1 MAKSIPQSAFD
12 IPSCYRPQP
21 PPMRALP
28 NNLDRWFSRDTLAL
42 VRKVPCPVV
51 VTDLLYFRDGSS
63 ARMHEPGGRSYTSF
77 LRIESGEPAAY
88 QCTCPHRQSA
98 TDLCRHL
105 ALLFA
110 QSVELDENGAFLRL
124 RSERFESS
132 LWFVVAKGMQTGLDG
147 ARLEH
152 LFDREGDA
160 RIAQSA
166 VAGDVRFELRL
177 ESPEERELTLAF
189 SAWPAECRPSEIPVE
204 ASRDGRETR
213 LMKETRTTQEA
224 ALEKRGVA
232 PTARQLWES
241 SFWFRVSR
249 SLFDLLGDSTE
260 GTTLASV
267 DGTFA
272 LRHETADVSLVFK
285 LTADA
290 MAALLQHADAAMILA
305 RSGFRREEGAAHPSL
320 RIALTPT
327 GGLRFVP
334 AILARGQVFD
344 RSGLDASSFGRW
356 FHFPEASLF
365 ATLADAPRLFP
376 EKPAQAQAVL
386 SFGGAW
392 VPSASGISLERETTI
407 PHDEVFA
414 FLRRHREAIAAH
426 PVELVDPALREAR
439 PADVDDAMDVEV
451 LSAADGEYE
460 LAVRWSVEGAT
471 IALADVVAAR
481 KKKQHV
487 IMVGA
492 KWVAAAS
499 PAFAWIDDLPKERFS
514 GSKQKSV
521 RVRPIEWLRIRS
533 AVSTLRVTGDPTSAQ
548 ALEDLASLRA
558 GGEAPDASALGID
571 LYSYQQTGFKWL
583 WFLDRQSFGG
593 LLCDDMGLG
602 KTHQA
607 MALVRAITA
616 EDPLARILVV
626 CPTSV
631 LDHWKTKLGEYM
643 PDLQVES
650 YTGGV
655 PGGARIVLASYG
667 IARNHAAALARTHW
681 DLLVL
686 DEIQTIKNRTT
697 ATHQALAML
706 PRRIALG
713 LTGTPVENHVG
724 ELRTLLDFVQP
735 GYLPGEASFERH
747 FAIPIERDLPGA
759 RDRLAR
765 LIDPFVLRRTK
776 AQVLTELP
784 EKIVDVRHC
793 ELTDEQKALYR
804 EVLAGRG
811 KSVADDLASGRRLS
825 YLHVFAVLNYLKQ
838 VCNHPA
844 LFHDGPD
851 PDRFSSG
858 KWELFRELLG
868 ESLDSGLKVVV
879 FSQYVGMLR
888 LIETHLERSGIDFA
902 TIKGDT
908 KDRGAMTRR
917 FRDDPDC
924 RVFTASLRAGGVGID
939 LTPASVVIHY
949 DRWWNQAREDQATDR
964 VHRLGQNRGVQV
976 IKLITKGTLEEKIDA
991 MIARKGELASD
1002 LVRED
1007 DPTLAKQF
1015 TREQLKELL
1024 RDDLG
1029 E

>member
-1 MAKSIPQSAFD
+1 
-12 IPSCYRPQP
+12 
-21 PPMRALP
+21 MRTTPLG
-28 NNLDRWFSRDTLAL
+28 LERWFTRDTLSL
-42 VRKVPCPVV
+42 VRKDPCPVV

-77 LRIESGEPAAY
+77 LRIEKGEPAAY

-105 ALLFA
+105 ALLYE
-110 QSVELDENGAFLRL
+110 QSVEVDDAGAFLRL
-124 RSERFESS
+124 KSERFETS
-132 LWFVVAKGMQTGLDG
+132 LWFVVAKGMQTGLG
-147 ARLEH
+147 AARLEH
-152 LFDREGDA
+152 DIETEGRA
-160 RIAQSA
+160 RIARSG
-166 VAGDVRFELRL
+166 VDGETRFELHL
-177 ESPEERELTLAF
+177 NDPDERTLTLAF
-189 SAWPAECRPSEIPVE
+189 AAWPPEHRPPEVAIE

-213 LMKETRTTQEA
+213 LMKETRTTQEE
-224 ALEKRGVA
+224 ALERRGVS

-249 SLFDLLGDSTE
+249 SLFDLLGDSTD
-260 GTTLASV
+260 GASLERSDDAFV
-267 DGTFA
+267 
-272 LRHETADVSLVFK
+272 LRHETPAASLSFR
-285 LTADA
+285 LTDDA
-290 MAALLQHADAAMILA
+290 MAALLQHPAAAGILP
-305 RSGFRREEGAAHPSL
+305 RSGFRREEGAAVPSL
-320 RIALTPT
+320 KITLTPT
-327 GGLRFVP
+327 GELRLVP
-334 AILARGQVFD
+334 AVLVEGQVFD
-344 RSGLDASSFGRW
+344 RHALDRVSYGRW
-356 FHFPEASLF
+356 IHFADAKLF
-365 ATLADAPRLFP
+365 ATLSDAPRLFP
-376 EKPAQAQAVL
+376 EKPAKSQAVL

-392 VPSASGISLERETTI
+392 VPSTSGIPLERETTI
-407 PHDEVFA
+407 PQDEVFA
-414 FLRRHREAIAAH
+414 FLRRHRETLASH
-426 PVELVDPALREAR
+426 PSELVDPALRDAR
-439 PADVDDAMDVEV
+439 PAEVDDLLRVKV
-451 LSAADGEYE
+451 LSASDEEFE
-460 LAVRWSVEGAT
+460 LAVTWSVEGSP
-471 IALADVVAAR
+471 IPLADVVDAKR
-481 KKKQHV
+481 KKQYV
-487 IMVGA
+487 VMSGA

-499 PAFAWIDDLPKERFS
+499 PAFAWIDDLPKDRFT
-514 GSKQKSV
+514 GKRAKSV
-521 RVRPIEWLRIRS
+521 RVHRVEWLRIRS
-533 AVSTLRVTGDPTSAQ
+533 SVSRLDISGDPEGAKK
-548 ALEDLASLRA
+548 LEDLASLRTSSA
-558 GGEAPDASALGID
+558 APDPASFGID
-571 LYSYQQTGFKWL
+571 LYAYQQTGYQWL
-583 WFLDRQSFGG
+583 WFLDQQSFGG

-607 MALVRAITA
+607 MALMRAIVA
-616 EDPLARILVV
+616 GDALARILVV

-631 LDHWKTKLGEYM
+631 IDHWRTKLADYM
-643 PDLQVES
+643 PGIDVD
-650 YTGGV
+650 TFAGGT
-655 PGGARIVLASYG
+655 PGQARVVVASYG
-667 IARNHAAALARTHW
+667 IARNHAPALSRVRW
-681 DLLVL
+681 DLLIL

-697 ATHQALAML
+697 ATHQALAGV

-724 ELRTLLDFVQP
+724 ELRTLLEFVQP
-735 GYLPGEASFERH
+735 GYLPGEASFERT

-776 AQVLTELP
+776 AQVLPQLP

-793 ELTDEQKALYR
+793 ELTDEQRVLYR

-811 KSVADDLASGRRLS
+811 KSVADDLASGRRFS
-825 YLHVFAVLNYLKQ
+825 YIHVFAVLNYLKQ

-844 LFHDGPD
+844 LFHEDRD
-851 PDRFSSG
+851 PERYSSG

-868 ESLDSGLKVVV
+868 ETLDSGLKVVV

-888 LIETHLERSGIDFA
+888 LIEKHLEANGIGFA

-908 KDRGAMTRR
+908 KDRGAMTRQ
-917 FRDDPDC
+917 FRDDSDC

-1015 TREQLKELL
+1015 TRDQLKELL
-1024 RDDLG
+1024 RDDLDS
-1029 E
+1029 

>member
-1 MAKSIPQSAFD
+1 
-12 IPSCYRPQP
+12 
-21 PPMRALP
+21 MRSLP
-28 NNLDRWFSRDTLAL
+28 GNLDRWFSKETLAL
-42 VRKVPCPVV
+42 VRKEPCPVM

-77 LRIESGEPAAY
+77 LRIEKGEPAAY

-105 ALLFA
+105 ALLYA
-110 QSVELDENGAFLRL
+110 QSVEVDAAGSFVRL
-124 RSERFESS
+124 RSERFEAS
-132 LWFVVAKGMQTGLDG
+132 LWFVVAKGMQTSVGSDRLD
-147 ARLEH
+147 H
-152 LFDREGDA
+152 LFDREGDS

-166 VAGDVRFELRL
+166 VGGDVRFELRL
-177 ESPEERELTLAF
+177 EDPDQQALTLAF
-189 SAWPAECRPSEIPVE
+189 AAWPADSRPSEIAIE

-213 LMKETRTTQEA
+213 LMKETRTTQEQ

-241 SFWFRVSR
+241 SFWFRLSR
-249 SLFDLLGDSTE
+249 SLFDLLGDDTS
-260 GTTLASV
+260 GTTFQGADDAFV
-267 DGTFA
+267 
-272 LRHETADVSLVFK
+272 LRHETADASLFFK
-285 LTADA
+285 LTPDA
-290 MAALLQHADAAMILA
+290 MAALLQHPDSASILA
-305 RSGFRREEGAAHPSL
+305 RSGYHREEGAAHPSL
-320 RIALTPT
+320 RIVLAP
-327 GGLRFVP
+327 GGELKFIP

-344 RSGLDASSFGRW
+344 RSVLDATAYGRW
-356 FHFPEASLF
+356 FLFPDASLF

-386 SFGGAW
+386 SFGGTW
-392 VPSASGISLERETTI
+392 VPAASGISLERETTI
-407 PHDEVFA
+407 PQDEVFA

-426 PVELVDPALREAR
+426 PLELVDPQLRDAR
-439 PADVDDAMDVEV
+439 PADVDDAMEVEV
-451 LSAADGEYE
+451 VAEEGGEYE
-460 LAVRWSVEGAT
+460 IAVRWSVEGT
-471 IALADVVAAR
+471 RLELADVVAAK

-487 IMVGA
+487 VMAGA
-492 KWVAAAS
+492 KWVSAHSA
-499 PAFAWIDDLPKERFS
+499 AFAWLDDLPKERLA
-514 GSKQKSV
+514 GRRVKSV
-521 RVRPIEWLRIRS
+521 RIRPIEWLRIRS
-533 AVSTLRVTGDPTSAQ
+533 SVTTVSLTGDIAGTE
-548 ALEDLASLRA
+548 ALDNLAALRS
-558 GGEAPDASALGID
+558 GGEAPDPATLGID
-571 LYSYQQTGFKWL
+571 LYAYQQTGFKWL

-607 MALVRAITA
+607 MALVRAITG

-631 LDHWKTKLGEYM
+631 LDHWKTKLGDYM
-643 PDLQVES
+643 PDMQVE
-650 YTGGV
+650 TFGGGI
-655 PGGARIVLASYG
+655 PGGSRVVLASYG
-667 IARNHAAALARTHW
+667 IARNHATALARTKW

-686 DEIQTIKNRTT
+686 DEIQTIKNRAT
-697 ATHQALAML
+697 ATHQALAAL

-713 LTGTPVENHVG
+713 LTGTPVENRVG
-724 ELRTLLDFVQP
+724 ELRTLLEFVQP

-747 FAIPIERDLPGA
+747 YAGPIERDVPGA

-765 LIDPFVLRRTK
+765 LINPFVLRRTK

-784 EKIVDVRHC
+784 EKIVDTRHC

-804 EVLAGRG
+804 EILKGRG
-811 KSVADDLASGRRLS
+811 KSVAEDLEGGRQVS

-844 LFHDGPD
+844 LFHDDHD
-851 PDRFSSG
+851 PDRYSSG

-888 LIETHLERSGIDFA
+888 MIETHLERSGIGYA

-991 MIARKGELASD
+991 MIARKGALASD

-1015 TREQLKELL
+1015 TREQLRELL
-1024 RDDLG
+1024 RDDLEG
-1029 E
+1029 

>member
-1 MAKSIPQSAFD
+1 
-12 IPSCYRPQP
+12 
-21 PPMRALP
+21 MRALP
-28 NNLDRWFSRDTLAL
+28 NNLDRWVSRDTLAL
-42 VRKVPCPVV
+42 VGRVPCPVV

-63 ARMHEPGGRSYTSF
+63 ARMHEPGDRSYTSF
-77 LRIESGEPAAY
+77 LRIEKGEPAAY

-105 ALLFA
+105 ALLYA
-110 QSVELDENGAFLRL
+110 QSVEVDDAGAFVRL

-132 LWFVVAKGMQTGLDG
+132 LWFVVAKGMQTGLDHD
-147 ARLEH
+147 RLDH

-166 VAGDVRFELRL
+166 VEGDVRFELRL
-177 ESPEERELTLAF
+177 EAPERRDLTLAF
-189 SAWPAECRPSEIPVE
+189 SAWPAECRPSEIAIE
-204 ASRDGRETR
+204 ASRDGRESR
-213 LMKETRTTQEA
+213 LMKETRTMQET

-241 SFWFRVSR
+241 SFWFRLSR
-249 SLFDLLGDSTE
+249 SLFDLLGDSTA
-260 GTTLASV
+260 GTTLVQSEGAFV
-267 DGTFA
+267 
-272 LRHETADVSLVFK
+272 LRHDTPEASLFFK
-285 LTADA
+285 LTSDA
-290 MAALLQHADAAMILA
+290 MATLLQHPDAPRILE
-305 RSGFRREEGAAHPSL
+305 RTRFLREEGAAHPSL
-320 RIALTPT
+320 KILLTPA
-327 GGLRFVP
+327 GELRFVP

-344 RSGLDASSFGRW
+344 RSALDAGSFGRW
-356 FHFPEASLF
+356 FYFADANLF
-365 ATLADAPRLFP
+365 ATLADTPRLFP

-392 VPSASGISLERETTI
+392 IPTTSGISLERETTI
-407 PHDEVFA
+407 PQDEVFA
-414 FLRRHREAIAAH
+414 FLRRHRAALGAH
-426 PVELVDPALREAR
+426 PPELVDPALRDAH
-439 PADVDDAMDVEV
+439 PADVDDLLDVEV
-451 LSAADGEYE
+451 LSAVDGEFE
-460 LAVRWSVEGAT
+460 LAVRWSVEGT
-471 IALADVVAAR
+471 PIELADIVAAKR
-481 KKKQHV
+481 KKQHV
-487 IMVGA
+487 VLAGA
-492 KWVAAAS
+492 KWVAASS
-499 PAFAWIDDLPKERFS
+499 PAFAWIDDLPKERFT
-514 GSKQKSV
+514 GKRAKNV
-521 RVRPIEWLRIRS
+521 RVRAIEWLRIRS
-533 AVSTLRVTGDPTSAQ
+533 SVSTLRITGESAG
-548 ALEDLASLRA
+548 AEVLENLSSLRTT
-558 GGEAPDASALGID
+558 GEAPDPASFGID
-571 LYSYQQTGFKWL
+571 LYAYQQTGYRWL
-583 WFLDRQSFGG
+583 WFLDQQSFGG

-616 EDPLARILVV
+616 GDPAARILVV

-631 LDHWKTKLGEYM
+631 LDHWRTKLADHL
-643 PDLQVES
+643 PDTSVETF
-650 YTGGV
+650 TGGT
-655 PGGARIVLASYG
+655 PGWSRLVLASYG
-667 IARNHAAALARTHW
+667 IARNHAAALARVRW

-686 DEIQTIKNRTT
+686 DEIQTIKNRNTV
-697 ATHQALAML
+697 THQALSSL

-747 FAIPIERDLPGA
+747 FAGPIERDVPGA

-776 AQVLTELP
+776 AQVLPQLP
-784 EKIVDVRHC
+784 EKIIDVRHC
-793 ELTDEQKALYR
+793 ELTEEQRVLYR

-811 KSVADDLASGRRLS
+811 KSVADDLASGRQIS

-844 LFHDGPD
+844 LFHEDHD
-851 PDRFSSG
+851 PDRYSSG

-888 LIETHLERSGIDFA
+888 MIETHLDRNAIGFA

-908 KDRGAMTRR
+908 KDRGAMLRR
-917 FRDDPDC
+917 FRDDPEC

-1015 TREQLKELL
+1015 TREQLRELL